1 MTGIKS
7 VRNKTSLVNFIYTS
21 PEFIYKSVENIHL
34 MSKLGSSLTI

>member
-21 PEFIYKSVENIHL
+21 PEFIYKSVLKIF
-34 MSKLGSSLTI
+34 I